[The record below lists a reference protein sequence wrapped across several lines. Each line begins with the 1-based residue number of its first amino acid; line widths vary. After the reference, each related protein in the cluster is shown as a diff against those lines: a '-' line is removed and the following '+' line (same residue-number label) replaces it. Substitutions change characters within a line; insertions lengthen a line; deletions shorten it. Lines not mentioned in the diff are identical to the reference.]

1 MKRIIFFKSF
11 NKTKMRTSLSVIL
24 LFITMLTILF
34 YLAHNY
40 RNNLI
45 EFRKRELKRQ
55 VEMSL
60 NTVEPILEQKRAG
73 ELSRDEALEEVAN
86 LVRRMTYKSETM
98 NNYIFM
104 SSYDG
109 IMLVQPLE
117 PWLQGTNQLES
128 QDSYGKEFIRE
139 LIETARNPSGYG
151 FVSYYYPPPG
161 SDNPGEK
168 LSYVKG
174 IPELGCYIGTGMFF
188 NDIDKLFREYLFGP
202 LLIIIIGFSLVYVLI
217 IIYMTPLVKCFQF
230 LLKSFKAIALEP
242 ENPPHVPLES
252 FSENS
257 DERDILTGF
266 EDMIDNMHKS
276 RVNLIHS
283 EKRYRYLYEES
294 MGVRIILDKQGMISG
309 TNHSF
314 MRGLGFNL
322 EDFNGRTLFDIFDG
336 DQTDELRAMVD
347 EAFNS
352 TLSLTFA
359 YDFDLVDAKGFS
371 RTILFSDSQVL
382 LEEESKVLITGV
394 DITNRKN
401 AERKAAL
408 QKEQLIQAD
417 KLASLGVLVSGV
429 AHEINN
435 PNQFI
440 LSNAGL
446 LEDVWKELLPVLQ
459 EYYEENG
466 DFLIRGMNYTE
477 IRALV
482 PEYLG
487 GMTEGA
493 RRIGK
498 IVNDL
503 KALSRD
509 SAMEPWSDVNIND
522 ILESS
527 VNLCSNMIQKATDNF
542 SLELDNTLLPVCGS
556 AQRLEQVFINLI
568 QNGVQSLN
576 EKNQGLSIKTVD
588 NPDGEI
594 EINIHDSGC
603 GIDPRNLK
611 RIFDPFYTTKRESGG
626 TGIGLSI
633 SKSIIDEHNGSM
645 VYFSKIGEGTTVRI
659 CLPSTGTVVNKES
672 K

>member
-1 MKRIIFFKSF
+1 MKRIVFLKSF
-11 NKTKMRTSLSVIL
+11 NRTKMRTGLSVVL
-24 LFITMLTILF
+24 LFITMLFILF
-34 YLAHNY
+34 YLAQNY

-60 NTVEPILEQKRAG
+60 NTVAPILEKKKAG
-73 ELSRDEALEEVAN
+73 ELSQEDALVEVAT
-86 LVRRMTYKSETM
+86 LVERMTYKSETM
-98 NNYIFM
+98 DNYIFM

-117 PWLQGTNQLES
+117 PWLQGTNQLEL
-128 QDSYGKEFIRE
+128 QDSYGKKFIHN
-139 LIETARNPSGYG
+139 LIDTARNPSGDG
-151 FVSYYYPPPG
+151 FVSYHYPPPG

-202 LLIIIIGFSLVYVLI
+202 LLIIIIGFSLVYILI
-217 IIYMTPLVKCFQF
+217 IIYMMPLVKCFQF
-230 LLKSFKAIALEP
+230 LLKSFKDIALDP
-242 ENPPHVPLES
+242 ENPPQIPMEA
-252 FSENS
+252 FSKNS
-257 DERDILTGF
+257 DEREILIGF
-266 EDMIDNMHKS
+266 EVMIDELQKS
-276 RVNLIHS
+276 RVDLIHS

-294 MGVRIILDKQGMISG
+294 MGVRIILDKQGVISG

-314 MRGLGFNL
+314 MRVLGFEL
-322 EDFNGRTLFDIFDG
+322 EAFNGKSLFEIFKE
-336 DQTDELRAMVD
+336 DQTDKLREMVN
-347 EAFNS
+347 EAFTSILN
-352 TLSLTFA
+352 FA
-359 YDFDLVDAKGFS
+359 HDFDLVDAKGCY

-382 LEEESKVLITGV
+382 YEEPGKVLITGV

-440 LSNAGL
+440 LSNTGL
-446 LEDVWKELLPVLQ
+446 LQDVWEELVPVLQ
-459 EYYEENG
+459 DYYKDNG
-466 DFLIRGMNYTE
+466 DFIVRGMNFSE
-477 IRALV
+477 IKALV
-482 PEYLG
+482 PEYIL

-503 KALSRD
+503 KTLSRD
-509 SAMEPWSDVNIND
+509 NSLEPWSDVNINL

-542 SLELDNTLLPVCGS
+542 SLDLNKSLLPVYGN

-568 QNGVQSLN
+568 QNGVQSLK
-576 EKNQGLSIKTVD
+576 EKDQSISIQTLMKNGDEVQIIIRDT
-588 NPDGEI
+588 
-594 EINIHDSGC
+594 GC
-603 GIDPRNLK
+603 GIESRYLK
-611 RIFDPFYTTKRESGG
+611 RIFDPFFTTKRESGG

-633 SKSIIDEHNGSM
+633 SKSIIDEHHGSM
-645 VYFSKIGEGTTVRI
+645 VYFSKPGEGTTVRI
-659 CLPSTGTVVNKES
+659 CLPSTGPTAKKEIQ
-672 K
+672 